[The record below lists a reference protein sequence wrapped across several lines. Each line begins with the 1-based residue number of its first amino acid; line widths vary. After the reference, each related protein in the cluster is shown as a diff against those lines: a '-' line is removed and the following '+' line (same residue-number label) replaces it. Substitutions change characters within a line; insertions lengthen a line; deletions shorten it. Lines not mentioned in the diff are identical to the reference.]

1 MVLENTKKEK
11 IIITKNLKTN
21 KIMIK
26 DFIRFVILHR
36 WNKIDES
43 YVRFAELSEFNP
55 KRLHLRLYN
64 YIKKINNI

>member
-1 MVLENTKKEK
+1 MKLKTNQNNTT
-11 IIITKNLKTN
+11 TKLLKTN

-43 YVRFAELSEFNP
+43 HVRFAELSEFKP
-55 KRLHLRLYN
+55 KGLHLRLYN